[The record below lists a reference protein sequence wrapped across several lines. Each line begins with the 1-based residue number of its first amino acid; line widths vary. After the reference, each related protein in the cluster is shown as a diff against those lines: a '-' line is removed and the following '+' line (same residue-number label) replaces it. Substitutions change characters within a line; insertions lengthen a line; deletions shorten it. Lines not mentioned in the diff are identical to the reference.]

1 VKSNMEAAGV
11 ELVIITIVASEQR
24 ADNDNKSLFLGG
36 AAIQELF
43 FLQEPMKQG
52 GFRNDY
58 SKCCSVC
65 TNFPHNL
72 SLLHS
77 D

>member
-1 VKSNMEAAGV
+1 MEAAGV
-11 ELVIITIVASEQR
+11 ELVMSTIAAGEQR
-24 ADNDNKSLFLGG
+24 ADNGNKSLFLDG

-43 FLQEPMKQG
+43 FLQELMKQG
-52 GFRNDY
+52 GCGNDY